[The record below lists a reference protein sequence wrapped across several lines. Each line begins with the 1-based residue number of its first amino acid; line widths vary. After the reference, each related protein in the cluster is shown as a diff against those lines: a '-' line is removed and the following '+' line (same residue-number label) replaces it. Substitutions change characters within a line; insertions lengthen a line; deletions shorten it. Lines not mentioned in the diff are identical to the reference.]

1 MFAVTSA
8 TGSESRQWL
17 KSSGLLTIRPGRVPP
32 LSAYAYQSSVPLLLA
47 VKTSAQPQT
56 GHGVKVSSGSPNLML
71 DPPVLG

>member
-47 VKTSAQPQT
+47 EGDTP
-56 GHGVKVSSGSPNLML
+56 
-71 DPPVLG
+71 